1 MEVGAKLEKIKVQL
15 EGNEPFRANALRD
28 SRVWQNE
35 SALRLGNFEEAA
47 VGARELVE
55 KPQFGRR
62 VDQRERE
69 GSIARSKVRLGQAL
83 LGSGRRGEALGR
95 LKEAEAYYR
104 DELKRGA
111 SDTTFRWD
119 FSRALYH
126 LSRAQADDAAGR
138 TRRVALLDEAA
149 GVLDGLSLEAQQLIA
164 SKELIKWV
172 AAARREAGAA
182 GT

>member
-1 MEVGAKLEKIKVQL
+1 MI
-15 EGNEPFRANALRD
+15 
-28 SRVWQNE
+28 
-35 SALRLGNFEEAA
+35 
-47 VGARELVE
+47 EL
-55 KPQFGRR
+55 
-62 VDQRERE
+62 
-69 GSIARSKVRLGQAL
+69 SINSLDRNW
-83 LGSGRRGEALGR
+83 
-95 LKEAEAYYR
+95 